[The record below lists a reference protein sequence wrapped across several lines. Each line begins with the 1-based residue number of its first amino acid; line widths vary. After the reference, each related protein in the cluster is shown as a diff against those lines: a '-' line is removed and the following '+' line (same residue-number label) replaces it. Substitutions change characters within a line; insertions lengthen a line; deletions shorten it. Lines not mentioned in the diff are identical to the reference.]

1 LPAAVEVAAYL
12 IALEALTNSRRHAQ
26 ARTCTIRLSFDQAAG
41 MLRLEVTDDGRGI
54 RNPEPAAPG
63 VGLASMRER
72 AAELGGTCTITT
84 PPTGGTHLVA
94 ELPCTNL
101 QPAAA
106 AAVQPLSRR

>member
-12 IALEALTNSRRHAQ
+12 IALEALTNSRRHAH
-26 ARTCTIRLSFDQAAG
+26 ARACTIRLTFDQPAG
-41 MLRLEVTDDGRGI
+41 MLRLEVADDGCGI
-54 RNPEPAAPG
+54 IEPPAAG

-84 PPTGGTHLVA
+84 PPTGGTHMVA
-94 ELPCTNL
+94 QLPCTNH

-106 AAVQPLSRR
+106 ATVRPPPRR